1 MAILPRICLTIVA
14 NAVLLFLMLPSV
26 IVVVI
31 SFSTSPYLEFPPQ
44 HYGLVWYRSFFT
56 SREWLAALEQSMR
69 VALVTMCL
77 ATVFGTML
85 ARVLA
90 FRMSGPEWSLLRG
103 VVLAPIIVPSALI
116 GVGLFM
122 LYVPL
127 GLVNTLTGVVIA
139 HLALTLPFVVFTVVA
154 GIEALDPDLER
165 VAQTLGATPAMAF
178 WSVTLPLIRLSLLS
192 GAVFA
197 FIISFDESVIALFLT
212 SGANATLPR
221 KMFEHLNEELDPT
234 IAAVAGLFIGLTTI
248 TLVTGFLLHVWR
260 LKSQRRSGQNLR
272 SRRRSPEPPES
283 APAPVR
289 QEYRE

>member
-127 GLVNTLTGVVIA
+127 GLVNTLTGVVIGHRLVSDQRSKRDPSA
-139 HLALTLPFVVFTVVA
+139 KDVRAPERRAGPDDRRCRRVVHRTDHDHPGDWLSAPRVAAEKPAAFRTKFEISAAVSRTARISPGSGSA
-154 GIEALDPDLER
+154 GI
-165 VAQTLGATPAMAF
+165 
-178 WSVTLPLIRLSLLS
+178 S
-192 GAVFA
+192 
-197 FIISFDESVIALFLT
+197 
-212 SGANATLPR
+212 
-221 KMFEHLNEELDPT
+221 
-234 IAAVAGLFIGLTTI
+234 
-248 TLVTGFLLHVWR
+248 
-260 LKSQRRSGQNLR
+260 
-272 SRRRSPEPPES
+272 
-283 APAPVR
+283 
-289 QEYRE
+289 

>member
-1 MAILPRICLTIVA
+1 MLLRICLTVVA
-14 NAVLLFLMLPSV
+14 WAVLLFLTLPSV
-26 IVVVI
+26 IVVLI

-44 HYGLVWYRSFFT
+44 HYGLVWYRNFFT
-56 SREWLAALEQSMR
+56 SREWLTAFETSLR
-69 VALVTMCL
+69 IALVTMGL
-77 ATVFGTML
+77 ATVIGTML

-90 FRMSGPEWSLLRG
+90 VKKSGPGWSLVRG
-103 VVLAPIIVPSALI
+103 MFLAPIIVPSALI

-122 LYVPL
+122 LYAPL

-139 HLALTLPFVVFTVVA
+139 HLALALPFVVFTVAA

-165 VAQTLGATPAMAF
+165 VAQTLGATPARAF
-178 WSVTLPLIRLSLLS
+178 WTVTLPQIRVSLLT

-197 FIISFDESVIALFLT
+197 FIISFDESVVALFLT

-248 TLVTGFLLHVWR
+248 ILVTGFLIRVRWS
-260 LKSQRRSGQNLR
+260 KSRRRSEHKSR
-272 SRRRSPEPPES
+272 SGRRSPEPPGSE
-283 APAPVR
+283 PVLVR
-289 QEYRE
+289 QEHPE